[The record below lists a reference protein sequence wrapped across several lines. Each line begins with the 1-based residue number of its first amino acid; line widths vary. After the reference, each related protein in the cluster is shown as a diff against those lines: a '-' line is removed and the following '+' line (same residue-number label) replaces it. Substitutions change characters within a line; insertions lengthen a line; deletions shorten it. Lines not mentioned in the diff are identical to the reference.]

1 LIILCALAIS
11 VPVFINSRPGREKS
25 APAAFSVASTSRNY
39 VRISGALKQPGVY
52 LVSVN
57 TMADAAIKMANPVSS
72 KMQRYIGIDP
82 NDLVT
87 NGMALHLAVQPDGV
101 LLVTK
106 SQMTASERLVMG
118 IPLDINVMSAADFD
132 RVPGIGPALARRIVK
147 YRQDNGGI
155 MAVSDLLSIEGIGE
169 LKFKQLAIFF

>member
-1 LIILCALAIS
+1 MLCALAIS
-11 VPVFINSRPGREKS
+11 VPVFINSRQGREKS
-25 APAAFSVASTSRNY
+25 TPAAFSVASTSRNY
-39 VRISGALKQPGVY
+39 VRINGALRQPGVY

-147 YRQDNGGI
+147 YRQDNGGT